1 MSTTYRALVVHAAGD
16 LRVEERPLRRP
27 EPHEAVVAISY
38 GGICGSDLHYY
49 AHGAVGESVLRG
61 PMVLGHEV
69 SGHVAVAAADGSG
82 PAEGTPVTVHPA
94 APCLRCRFCAEGRPN
109 LCPHTSYLGSAAH
122 FPHTDGAFAERHV
135 VAATRLVPLPTALP
149 VRTAALAEPA
159 SVAWHAVSRA
169 GDVTGK
175 RVLVVGAGPI
185 GALVV
190 AVLRRAGAG
199 EIVVTDLHERP
210 LRIARELGAT
220 EGVSS
225 EDLAS
230 RLADV
235 EADVAIDSSG
245 AAAGVSTAVRALRRG
260 GHLVLLGLPPV
271 PEQPFLSGLVATR
284 ELTVSGSFRFHSEMP
299 DVVAALADG
308 SLAVEPVISHTYPLT
323 EAEAA
328 FALAKDAS
336 ASGKVLLRFGGPRE

>member
-1 MSTTYRALVVHAAGD
+1 MEYRALVAHAAGD
-16 LRVEERPLRRP
+16 LRVETRTLREP
-27 EPHEAVVAISY
+27 APHEAVVAIAH
-38 GGICGSDLHYY
+38 GGVCGSDLHYD

-69 SGHVAVAAADGSG
+69 SGHVARAAADGSG

-94 APCLRCRFCAEGRPN
+94 TPCGTCRFCAEGRQN
-109 LCPHTSYLGSAAH
+109 LCPHTSYLGSAAR

-135 VAATRLVPLPTALP
+135 VDASRLVALP
-149 VRTAALAEPA
+149 EGLDVRTAALAEPA

-169 GDVTGK
+169 GEVAGR

-199 EIVVTDLHERP
+199 EIVVSDLHERP
-210 LRIARELGAT
+210 LRLATELGAT
-220 EGVSS
+220 RTVLGNAP
-225 EDLAS
+225 EDL
-230 RLADV
+230 

-245 AAAGVSTAVRALRRG
+245 SAAGVSTAVGALRRG
-260 GHLVLLGLPPV
+260 GRLVLLGLPPT

-284 ELTVSGSFRFHSEMP
+284 ELTVTGSFRFHAELTE
-299 DVVAALADG
+299 VVAAMADG
-308 SLAVEPVISHTYPLT
+308 SLHTAPVISHEFPLS
-323 EAEAA
+323 EAA
-328 FALAKDAS
+328 TAFAVARDAS
-336 ASGKVLLRFGGPRE
+336 ASGKVLLGF